1 MDMRKQWEVELL
13 MKNQVLEIVDILGV
27 MEAGIMEILNHIKF
41 KNHNMQHQHQ
51 IYLVQEIIMKKQVK
65 TQDMGL
71 EQQKV
76 S

>member
-1 MDMRKQWEVELL
+1 MY
-13 MKNQVLEIVDILGV
+13 LETVDIHVV
-27 MEAGIMEILNHIKF
+27 MEVKIMEILNHIKF

-51 IYLVQEIIMKKQVK
+51 IYLVQEIIMKKQMK

>member
-51 IYLVQEIIMKKQVK
+51 IYLVQEIIMKKQMK
-65 TQDMGL
+65 TQYMGL